1 MRVLL
6 VDDDATVRTVMHR
19 ILSRQFSFDID
30 LCKDGP
36 EALEKLS
43 TEEYDLV
50 LLDVTMPMMDG
61 MDVLQ
66 SIRLNPET
74 HHTPVIMITGLSDQR
89 LVKQALREGISDFI
103 LKPVRP
109 AELCERVARVLEK
122 TADASEHGWRLPAA
136 AAVSAAR

>member
-6 VDDDATVRTVMHR
+6 VDDDATVRAVMQR
-19 ILSRQFSFDID
+19 ILRRQFSFDID

-43 TEEYDLV
+43 TEEYALV

-66 SIRLNPET
+66 SIRLNPDT

-109 AELCERVARVLEK
+109 AELCDRVAKVIEK
-122 TADASEHGWRLPAA
+122 TGDHRDDGWRLPAVA
-136 AAVSAAR
+136 AAGAAR

>member
-6 VDDDATVRTVMHR
+6 VDDDATVRTVMYR

-43 TEEYDLV
+43 TEEYALV
-50 LLDVTMPMMDG
+50 MLDVTMPMMDG

-74 HHTPVIMITGLSDQR
+74 HHIPVIMITGLSDQR

-109 AELCERVARVLEK
+109 TELCERVARVLES
-122 TADASEHGWRLPAA
+122 TTDRSEHSWRSPAPAA
-136 AAVSAAR
+136 AALR

>member
-6 VDDDATVRTVMHR
+6 VDDDPNVRTVMHR
-19 ILSRQFSFDID
+19 ILSRQFSFEID
-30 LCKDGP
+30 LCQDGP

-43 TEEYDLV
+43 VKDYDLV

-66 SIRLNPET
+66 SIRLNPDT
-74 HHTPVIMITGLSDQR
+74 HHVPVIMITGLSDQR

-109 AELCERVARVLEK
+109 SELCERVSRVLDKAAGESDEVTR
-122 TADASEHGWRLPAA
+122 TASVGR
-136 AAVSAAR
+136 

>member
-6 VDDDATVRTVMHR
+6 VDDDATVRTVMQR

-36 EALEKLS
+36 EALERLS
-43 TEEYDLV
+43 REDYSLV

-74 HHTPVIMITGLSDQR
+74 HHVPVIMITGLSDQR

-122 TADASEHGWRLPAA
+122 TADHSEDGWRLPAA
-136 AAVSAAR
+136 VAATAS

>member
-6 VDDDATVRTVMHR
+6 VDDDATVRTVMYR
-19 ILSRQFSFDID
+19 ILSRQFSFEID

-43 TEEYDLV
+43 TEDYSLV

-66 SIRLNPET
+66 SIRLNPDT
-74 HHTPVIMITGLSDQR
+74 HHVPVIMITGLSDQR

-109 AELCERVARVLEK
+109 AELCERVARVIEK
-122 TADASEHGWRLPAA
+122 TTDSNDDAWRMPATAA
-136 AAVSAAR
+136 ASHVR

>member
-6 VDDDATVRTVMHR
+6 VDDDATVRTVMFR
-19 ILSRQFSFDID
+19 ILSRQFNFEID

-43 TEEYDLV
+43 TEEYSLV

-74 HHTPVIMITGLSDQR
+74 HHVPVIMITGLSDQR

-109 AELCERVARVLEK
+109 AELCERVARVIEK
-122 TADASEHGWRLPAA
+122 TTDRRDHVRPVAPVA
-136 AAVSAAR
+136 AAVAS